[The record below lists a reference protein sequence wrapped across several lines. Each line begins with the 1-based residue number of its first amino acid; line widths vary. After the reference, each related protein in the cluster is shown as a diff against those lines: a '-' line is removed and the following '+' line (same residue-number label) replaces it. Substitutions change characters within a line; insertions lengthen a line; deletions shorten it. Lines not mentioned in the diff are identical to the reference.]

1 MNLNKLEVEKNI
13 HTFNNN
19 IYKTVSEWLNI
30 FETYSPELKDLF
42 SRIYGNSPALFDD
55 RRKLIIKLLK
65 RFADQFAPDRHLI
78 LVRAP
83 GRINLL
89 GRHIEHRGGYVNVMA
104 VDREI
109 IMAVSPRD
117 DEFVRLRNL
126 DEHEFVNRDFLI
138 AELIGDGNWR
148 DWISFITS
156 STVRRVF
163 DRTPGDWS
171 HYFRAPLLKIL
182 FEKHVTKLKGM
193 DCIVSGNIPIGSG
206 LSSSSAL
213 VVGSALAAT
222 ILNNIQLN
230 TSEFVELC
238 SGAEWF
244 VGSRGGGAD
253 HAAIF
258 AGVQGHFL
266 KIGFFP
272 FNVAQKVKFP
282 DDLKLVIANSGA
294 RAIKSAG
301 AKDTFNQRVA
311 CYEFAQM
318 LLSHLLPS
326 AKNIEHLRDLV
337 SSKLGVKDSDIY
349 QALKLLPENV
359 SRENLQTLLPEK
371 DLEKM
376 KQLFATH
383 RDIGGYDLRG
393 VALFG
398 IGECIRSD
406 KFADVFSRGDY
417 GNVKQLIN
425 TSHNG
430 DRLFSFGGSLRCSP
444 YTNRLDN
451 TFLNLLSSKN
461 EQLKEQP
468 GRYACSTEEIDHLI
482 DIANEVEGVIGAQL
496 AGAGLGGCATIVL
509 KADVLDELLTR
520 LKTNFYS
527 PRELDFDV
535 HVCSPVTGA
544 GLFKLK
550 N

>member
-1 MNLNKLEVEKNI
+1 
-13 HTFNNN
+13 
-19 IYKTVSEWLNI
+19 
-30 FETYSPELKDLF
+30 
-42 SRIYGNSPALFDD
+42 
-55 RRKLIIKLLK
+55 
-65 RFADQFAPDRHLI
+65 
-78 LVRAP
+78 
-83 GRINLL
+83 
-89 GRHIEHRGGYVNVMA
+89 
-104 VDREI
+104 
-109 IMAVSPRD
+109 
-117 DEFVRLRNL
+117 
-126 DEHEFVNRDFLI
+126 
-138 AELIGDGNWR
+138 
-148 DWISFITS
+148 
-156 STVRRVF
+156 
-163 DRTPGDWS
+163 
-171 HYFRAPLLKIL
+171 
-182 FEKHVTKLKGM
+182 
-193 DCIVSGNIPIGSG
+193 
-206 LSSSSAL
+206 
-213 VVGSALAAT
+213 
-222 ILNNIQLN
+222 
-230 TSEFVELC
+230 
-238 SGAEWF
+238 
-244 VGSRGGGAD
+244 
-253 HAAIF
+253 
-258 AGVQGHFL
+258 
-266 KIGFFP
+266 
-272 FNVAQKVKFP
+272 
-282 DDLKLVIANSGA
+282 
-294 RAIKSAG
+294 
-301 AKDTFNQRVA
+301 
-311 CYEFAQM
+311 M